1 MADDSVVE
9 ADGAESASHSEC
21 DGGRS
26 RYAYPSQGAGGE
38 SRGGQEVVST

>member
-9 ADGAESASHSEC
+9 TDGAESASHPEC

-26 RYAYPSQGAGGE
+26 RYAYSSQGASGE